1 MKNDSYLEKEVI
13 KIPQFEVGGEYKDD
27 NGNEYKVLSIQ
38 GDLMEAKFNFVK
50 KKFRIIRYG
59 STMAAVNSGRVW
71 FRSAKPDRNLSE
83 MGNAEPHER
92 PNHKQHLRLVGKG
105 RVPAAVHQNH
115 RAHRREHE
123 RIGNIEPN
131 LPIHHEDE
139 LDEKADQSSAVQHI
153 VSFQGTKNVPH
164 ILQMVAGPP
173 NQRRQVIVAIRR
185 HPRVRKIHH
194 ANPADQHQ

>member
-71 FRSAKPDRNLSE
+71 FRSAKPDPTLLEKDYTCDIVPR
-83 MGNAEPHER
+83 
-92 PNHKQHLRLVGKG
+92 GKYNKLTDMTPEQ
-105 RVPAAVHQNH
+105 RKAY
-115 RAHRREHE
+115 RRE
-123 RIGNIEPN
+123 RARARR
-131 LPIHHEDE
+131 
-139 LDEKADQSSAVQHI
+139 KA
-153 VSFQGTKNVPH
+153 
-164 ILQMVAGPP
+164 
-173 NQRRQVIVAIRR
+173 RREGKTDINKTEVTTGA
-185 HPRVRKIHH
+185 
-194 ANPADQHQ
+194 

>member
-71 FRSAKPDRNLSE
+71 FRSAKPDPTLLEKDYTCDIVPR
-83 MGNAEPHER
+83 
-92 PNHKQHLRLVGKG
+92 GKYNKLTDMTPEQ
-105 RVPAAVHQNH
+105 RKAY
-115 RAHRREHE
+115 RRE
-123 RIGNIEPN
+123 RARARR
-131 LPIHHEDE
+131 
-139 LDEKADQSSAVQHI
+139 KARRE
-153 VSFQGTKNVPH
+153 GKNT
-164 ILQMVAGPP
+164 I
-173 NQRRQVIVAIRR
+173 
-185 HPRVRKIHH
+185 
-194 ANPADQHQ
+194 

>member
-71 FRSAKPDRNLSE
+71 FRSAKPDPTLLEKDYTCDIVPR
-83 MGNAEPHER
+83 
-92 PNHKQHLRLVGKG
+92 GKYNKLTDMTPEQ
-105 RVPAAVHQNH
+105 RKAY
-115 RAHRREHE
+115 RRE
-123 RIGNIEPN
+123 RARARR
-131 LPIHHEDE
+131 
-139 LDEKADQSSAVQHI
+139 KARLEGKTDINKTEVTTGA
-153 VSFQGTKNVPH
+153 
-164 ILQMVAGPP
+164 
-173 NQRRQVIVAIRR
+173 
-185 HPRVRKIHH
+185 
-194 ANPADQHQ
+194 